1 MSRHVARVLT
11 VLLVTI
17 AVGVSPVAVGEVL
30 AQNAARIA
38 YIDVQRIL
46 ARSSAGVAAREQL
59 EKDKA
64 AMQREVDGR
73 RTELEKLKEEIEK
86 KGALLSADARKEK
99 TDTLERKVRDLRR
112 LVDDYRAELERK
124 EQGLL
129 QKVLVDVSGVVERVG
144 KQKGFLIIVEKRGAG
159 IIYGSPEADLT
170 DEVIKAFDQEAGK
183 AKK

>member
-1 MSRHVARVLT
+1 MTNRVAQVLM
-11 VLLVTI
+11 LFLMAI
-17 AVGVSPVAVGEVL
+17 AVCVSPLLDGTAL
-30 AQNAARIA
+30 AQTVARIA

-64 AMQREVDGR
+64 AMQKDVDGKR
-73 RTELEKLKEEIEK
+73 GEVEKLREELEK

-99 TDTLERKVRDLRR
+99 QDTLERKVRDLRR
-112 LVDDYRAELERK
+112 QVDDFRAELERK

-144 KQKGFLIIVEKRGAG
+144 KQKGLLLIVEKRGAG
-159 IIYGSPEADLT
+159 VIYGSPEADIT
-170 DEVIKAFDQEAGK
+170 EEVIKAFDQEAAKGK
-183 AKK
+183 K